1 MKDNNN
7 VAHAKVKIEN
17 SEYTPEKFLRKI
29 WGSGNVYLNPRGGYV
44 QSKFWL

>member
-17 SEYTPEKFLRKI
+17 SEYTPDKFFRKI
-29 WGSGNVYLNPRGGYV
+29 SIMGVR
-44 QSKFWL
+44 

>member
-29 WGSGNVYLNPRGGYV
+29 SNMGVW
-44 QSKFWL
+44 